1 MNEKM
6 QFKLYLVLFI
16 ILSILRADTF
26 YVPGD
31 FSSIQSAINAASNS
45 DSILVWPGLYEETLD
60 FDGKEIVVS
69 SLYFIAND
77 SSLIDSTVLD
87 AGENGSVVSFASG
100 ESNES
105 ILQGFTIQNGTGNN
119 EDPDGNGTYYNYG
132 AI

>member
-16 ILSILRADTF
+16 ILSILRAETF
-26 YVPGD
+26 HVPED
-31 FSSIQSAINAASNS
+31 FSSIQNAINAASNT

-77 SSLIDSTVLD
+77 SSLIDSR
-87 AGENGSVVSFASG
+87 
-100 ESNES
+100 
-105 ILQGFTIQNGTGNN
+105 
-119 EDPDGNGTYYNYG
+119 
-132 AI
+132 